1 MPAFNFGQPARGVM
15 QMAYICPDIDAAM
28 ASWTRELGIGP
39 WFLLDDFTGVDPVYR
54 GAPCAAHV
62 KLAMAFAGHMQIE
75 LIQPKD
81 DHPSVYREAADSR
94 GWGFHHYGFA
104 TSDFDA
110 DLAEYTARGYAVAF
124 RCGVPTGG
132 SVAYLDTHGALPG
145 YLELI
150 ESGPGM
156 EAAFTEFWKA
166 SLGWDGR
173 DPVRPFA

>member
-1 MPAFNFGQPARGVM
+1 MPAFDFGQPARGVM

-28 ASWTRELGIGP
+28 AAWTGELGIGP

-54 GAPCAAHV
+54 GAPCEAHV

-75 LIQPKD
+75 LIQPTD
-81 DHPSVYREAADSR
+81 EHPSVYREARDAR
-94 GWGFHHYGFA
+94 GWGFHHYGFTTA
-104 TSDFDA
+104 SFAD
-110 DLAEYTARGYAVAF
+110 DLAGYVGRGYEVAF
-124 RCGVPTGG
+124 QCGVPTGG
-132 SVAYLDTHGALPG
+132 SVAYLDTNGTLPG

-150 ESGPGM
+150 ESGPQM